1 MSCYQPSPSQAAQ
14 EQRWD
19 EAPVWASVERHSLF
33 CIESEELLAALSRR
47 WAVRCRGSSMYLQ
60 DRSAVVSI
68 HVYRQFSLLASH
80 FTLNYTSHIGL
91 MTWHEKSLIEIIPLL
106 RVVSGVPAQ
115 NEESVSLQLQTQ
127 QSWYQNKAA
136 VCGITQ
142 RRKYYTDAV
151 SK

>member
-1 MSCYQPSPSQAAQ
+1 
-14 EQRWD
+14 
-19 EAPVWASVERHSLF
+19 
-33 CIESEELLAALSRR
+33 
-47 WAVRCRGSSMYLQ
+47 
-60 DRSAVVSI
+60 
-68 HVYRQFSLLASH
+68 
-80 FTLNYTSHIGL
+80 

-127 QSWYQNKAA
+127 QSWYQNKVA
-136 VCGITQ
+136 VCEITQ